1 MSIIMGTHLSSVAEE
16 NKLFDGSGNV
26 GVCENPQA
34 GAGVGAVA
42 GTGKKPVC
50 VCVKAALLR
59 AYTWL
64 LKKKKCRRNLQARH
78 AGSSRNSSEMEKLIV
93 ERNELQLTCM

>member
-1 MSIIMGTHLSSVAEE
+1 MGILLSSVAEE

-42 GTGKKPVC
+42 GAGKKPVC
-50 VCVKAALLR
+50 VCVCESSLTPSLVFVVQTVYDLLHISETLSR
-59 AYTWL
+59 
-64 LKKKKCRRNLQARH
+64 K
-78 AGSSRNSSEMEKLIV
+78 GSVFEHKFISKI
-93 ERNELQLTCM
+93 

>member
-1 MSIIMGTHLSSVAEE
+1 MHPVFSSPCSVLPSINMRTHLSSVAEE

-42 GTGKKPVC
+42 GAGKKPA
-50 VCVKAALLR
+50 CVKAA
-59 AYTWL
+59 
-64 LKKKKCRRNLQARH
+64 
-78 AGSSRNSSEMEKLIV
+78 
-93 ERNELQLTCM
+93 